1 MSNLYKLSHKNAFIF
16 SFTGGEDFEHGPYIV
31 TFPINKTSMVYNIS
45 IEPDH
50 ILEINEMFQIM
61 INSTLLPLEVF
72 SEVSNDFTIVIVDDD
87 RKLKGETNYV
97 KI

>member
-1 MSNLYKLSHKNAFIF
+1 
-16 SFTGGEDFEHGPYIV
+16 
-31 TFPINKTSMVYNIS
+31 MVYNIS